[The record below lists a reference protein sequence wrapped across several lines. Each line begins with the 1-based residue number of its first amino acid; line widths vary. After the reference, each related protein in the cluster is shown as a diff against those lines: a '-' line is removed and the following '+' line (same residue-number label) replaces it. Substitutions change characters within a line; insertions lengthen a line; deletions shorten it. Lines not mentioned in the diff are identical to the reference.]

1 MYIIYGDFLFTKE
14 KNSTKLVYRWKR
26 SYWLLKMKQFTDKP
40 ASDMA
45 WPRDQRWGLQNSV
58 CLYISQL
65 CCLGVISILGSSF
78 LVFESWL
85 SSTFGAACFYVEIQ
99 WKRVSIFIL
108 AFPENILGSTL
119 IGLSQSM
126 CSSLIWYLMPFW
138 PDLDHSPHFWIK
150 GRVDS
155 TGSTWAECGGN
166 WGIATRTKI
175 KKNIPD
181 SKIIDAPQHECFL
194 NRFGVLC
201 TYGDSSTYYSVHWVS
216 KYIMFDD

>member
-1 MYIIYGDFLFTKE
+1 MEKKLLTLKDQAVHRQTSFQYGLIQGPKVRTPEF
-14 KNSTKLVYRWKR
+14 SM
-26 SYWLLKMKQFTDKP
+26 S
-40 ASDMA
+40 
-45 WPRDQRWGLQNSV
+45 
-58 CLYISQL
+58 LYISQL

-155 TGSTWAECGGN
+155 TGSTWTECGGN

-175 KKNIPD
+175 KKIFQTA
-181 SKIIDAPQHECFL
+181 K
-194 NRFGVLC
+194 
-201 TYGDSSTYYSVHWVS
+201 
-216 KYIMFDD
+216 